1 MSSFNQYFPSAYF
14 VGGVGGAEVKESAMV
29 RGRILAV
36 PEEGQ
41 DGMICGQSRGLS
53 APSEGFGHHP
63 RPGQEQGHCHLHD
76 KIGLRPFPALSAF
89 PPPSSSGTALH
100 PTHPPLSH

>member
-1 MSSFNQYFPSAYF
+1 MPTLLVAL
-14 VGGVGGAEVKESAMV
+14 GRAEVKESAMV

-41 DGMICGQSRGLS
+41 DGMMCGQSRGLP
-53 APSEGFGHHP
+53 APSEGFGH
-63 RPGQEQGHCHLHD
+63 RLCPGQEQEHCHLHD

-89 PPPSSSGTALH
+89 PPPSSSGTFPH
-100 PTHPPLSH
+100 PTHPRLSH